1 MMGFSPLLKKIIVVL
16 VIVLSSVA
24 YVFVPREY
32 VPAVLQRVEFLAYD
46 MRMQLATSASFAEPR
61 LVVVDLDEK
70 TLDAVGRWPWP
81 RDDFARLMTT
91 LKEYYQVTEVGLDVF
106 FVDKV
111 CRGEGD
117 RKLSESFQQYL
128 PVLALSL
135 LFDNDKVSGEA
146 GKGVDLQWASGLPP
160 KKPWWGV
167 AKGYVGNLATFVTPE
182 SVSGH
187 VTPTY
192 DEGGAVRRLSPI
204 FQLKG
209 HFYDTLSLAVAR
221 QSFGLESLYWD
232 DRLESWLDSPKL
244 RFGSADSPMYM
255 PVNERGEVLIPY
267 NHPGQTTAYQRI
279 SAIDVLNKSTPVD
292 ALSGRLVLV
301 GSSATSVGDEVATPL
316 AKSLPGVEV
325 HATLLGAL
333 LASSEAGGQQQFK
346 VQPSNE
352 KWLQLVLLVVMSAGL
367 LFARHFAVWGAVLAA
382 PLLLGVWAVG
392 NFLLWSRFNIAVEF
406 LPPALL
412 LVVLMA
418 YLIITDLLDINARHQ
433 HVRKM
438 FGYYLPEA
446 VVQRLANDRTGT
458 DWLKPERRDMTVLF
472 ADIHDFTGMAESLT
486 PEEVAGI
493 TYELFSGLTDVI
505 HQHNGTVDKYMGDAV
520 MAFWGAPL
528 PDSDHALHAVTAAR
542 AMQDAVVRM
551 NKQVFSSKNITIR
564 LGIGINTG
572 AMVVGNLGSIQRHA
586 YTVMGAAVN
595 IASGIQQLT
604 RKYPHDILVGEET
617 AARLSGETA
626 HLDTVKIKR
635 LQQDVKVFAVKK

>member
-1 MMGFSPLLKKIIVVL
+1 
-16 VIVLSSVA
+16 
-24 YVFVPREY
+24 
-32 VPAVLQRVEFLAYD
+32 
-46 MRMQLATSASFAEPR
+46 
-61 LVVVDLDEK
+61 
-70 TLDAVGRWPWP
+70 
-81 RDDFARLMTT
+81 
-91 LKEYYQVTEVGLDVF
+91 
-106 FVDKV
+106 
-111 CRGEGD
+111 
-117 RKLSESFQQYL
+117 
-128 PVLALSL
+128 
-135 LFDNDKVSGEA
+135 
-146 GKGVDLQWASGLPP
+146 
-160 KKPWWGV
+160 
-167 AKGYVGNLATFVTPE
+167 
-182 SVSGH
+182 
-187 VTPTY
+187 
-192 DEGGAVRRLSPI
+192 
-204 FQLKG
+204 
-209 HFYDTLSLAVAR
+209 
-221 QSFGLESLYWD
+221 
-232 DRLESWLDSPKL
+232 
-244 RFGSADSPMYM
+244 MYM